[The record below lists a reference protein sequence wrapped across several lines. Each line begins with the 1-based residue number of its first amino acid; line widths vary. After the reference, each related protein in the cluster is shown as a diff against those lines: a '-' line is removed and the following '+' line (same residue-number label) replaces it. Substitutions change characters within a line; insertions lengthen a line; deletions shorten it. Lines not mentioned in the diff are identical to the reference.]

1 MTKIINIAIIAHVD
15 HGKTTL
21 VDQLF
26 RQSGTFRENQRV
38 EERAMDSG
46 DLEKERGITIL
57 AKNCAIDYTDRK
69 GKKFHI
75 NIIDTPGHADFG
87 SEVERVLKM
96 VDSVLLLVDAY
107 EWPMPQTK
115 FVLKK
120 SLELWLKPIVVIN
133 KIDKDTAR
141 PTRVINQLFDLFF
154 ALWATDAQADFP
166 IIYCSA
172 KGGYAFDDMK
182 DFEEAREHGNIFPI
196 FELIERE
203 VKPAAD
209 FSDKPFRMQVA
220 NLWYDD
226 FIGRLGIW
234 RVYEWT
240 VKQGEEVVVFDNSW
254 AKRKWKI
261 TKIFTTLWLSRVET
275 KEARCGDIVTIA
287 GIPNIFVGETIG
299 VEWCEPFPP
308 IKVDAPTL
316 TMDFLVNDSPFAG
329 REWKLVTSKNIQER
343 LHKELQTN
351 VGLEIDFE
359 KSGPGQRSGWG
370 NRFAVSG
377 RGELHL
383 SVLIETMRREGFEIQ
398 VSAPQVIF
406 KEENGEKTE
415 PIEQVI
421 INVDEKLSG
430 AVIDMVANK
439 KWQMVNMN
447 TVNGITTLE
456 FEVPTRGLLW
466 FRGQFVLMTK
476 GEGIMY
482 SSFSHYAP
490 YKGDIP
496 KRANGSMISLENGKC
511 MKYSIRKL
519 QERGKIFILP
529 QAAMYEW
536 MIVGESAKPGDMSV
550 NLTKNKQQT
559 NVRESWNDEAM
570 RLEPIIPLTLEDSL
584 AYIST
589 DEYVEIT
596 PKNIR
601 LRKIYLTDS
610 DRKRAEK
617 IF

>member
-1 MTKIINIAIIAHVD
+1 MNIRNIAIIAHVD
-15 HGKTTL
+15 HGKTSL
-21 VDQLF
+21 VDKLLT
-26 RQSGTFRENQRV
+26 QSGTMKLAEDQDLI
-38 EERAMDSG
+38 MDSN
-46 DLEKERGITIL
+46 DQERERGITIYS
-57 AKNCAIDYTDRK
+57 KNTSVMYN
-69 GKKFHI
+69 GNVI
-75 NIIDTPGHADFG
+75 NIIDTPWHADFG

-107 EWPMPQTK
+107 EGPMPQTK

-120 SLELWLKPIVVIN
+120 SLELGLKPIVVIN

-141 PTRVINQLFDLFF
+141 PTWVINQLFDLFF

-172 KGGYAFDDMK
+172 KGGYAFDDLK
-182 DFEEAREHGNIFPI
+182 DFASAKEHGNIFPI
-196 FELIERE
+196 FELIERAVE
-203 VKPAAD
+203 PAKD
-209 FSDKPFRMQVA
+209 YSDKPFRMQVA

-240 VKQGEEVVVFDNSW
+240 LKQGQEVVVFDNSW
-254 AKRKWKI
+254 VKRKWKI
-261 TKIFTTLWLSRVET
+261 TKIFTTLGVSRVET
-275 KEARCGDIVTIA
+275 KEARCGDIVTVA
-287 GIPNIFVGETIG
+287 GIPNIYVGETIG
-299 VEWCEPFPP
+299 IEWCEAFPP

-329 REWKLVTSKNIQER
+329 REGKLVTSKNIQER
-343 LHKELQTN
+343 LAKELQTN
-351 VGLEIDFE
+351 VGLEIDFDPGS
-359 KSGPGQRSGWG
+359 KSGGG

-406 KEENGEKTE
+406 KQENGEKTE

-439 KWQMVNMN
+439 KWQMVNMS

-456 FEVPTRGLLW
+456 FEVPTRGLLG

-496 KRANGSMISLENGKC
+496 KRTNGSMISLENGKC

-536 MIVGESAKPGDMSV
+536 MIVGESAKPGDMQV

-601 LRKIYLTDS
+601 LRKVYLTDS
-610 DRKRAEK
+610 DRKRAGK
-617 IF
+617 GI

>member
-1 MTKIINIAIIAHVD
+1 MKMAE
-15 HGKTTL
+15 
-21 VDQLF
+21 DQNLI
-26 RQSGTFRENQRV
+26 
-38 EERAMDSG
+38 MDSN
-46 DLEKERGITIL
+46 DQERERGITIYS
-57 AKNCAIDYTDRK
+57 KNTSVMYN
-69 GKKFHI
+69 GNVI

-120 SLELWLKPIVVIN
+120 SLELGLKPIVVIN
-133 KIDKDTAR
+133 KIDKETAR
-141 PTRVINQLFDLFF
+141 PVRVINQLFDLFF
-154 ALWATDAQADFP
+154 SLWATDVQADFP

-182 DFEEAREHGNIFPI
+182 DFQEARERGNIIPI
-196 FELIERE
+196 FDMIEKF
-203 VKPAAD
+203 VQPAAD
-209 FSDKPFRMQVA
+209 YSDRPFRMQVV
-220 NLWYDD
+220 NLGYDD
-226 FIGRLGIW
+226 FIGRLGIG

-240 VKQGEEVVVFDNSW
+240 AKPWQEVVIFDN
-254 AKRKWKI
+254 AGNKRKGKI
-261 TKIFTTLWLSRVET
+261 TKIFTTLGLSRVET
-275 KEARCGDIVTIA
+275 QEAKCWDIVTIA
-287 GIPNIFVGETIG
+287 GIPNIYVGETVGID
-299 VEWCEPFPP
+299 WCEAFPP

-329 REWKLVTSKNIQER
+329 KEGKLVTSKNIQER

-351 VGLEIDFE
+351 VWLEIDFD
-359 KSGPGQRSGWG
+359 KWG

-383 SVLIETMRREGFEIQ
+383 SVLIETMRREWFELQ

-406 KEENGEKTE
+406 KEESWEKLE

-421 INVDEKLSG
+421 INVEDGLSG
-430 AVIDMVANK
+430 TIIDMVAK
-439 KWQMVNMN
+439 KKGQMTNMSSI
-447 TVNGITTLE
+447 NGVTTLE
-456 FEVPTRGLLW
+456 FEVPTRGLLG
-466 FRGQFVLMTK
+466 FRSQFILVTK

-482 SSFSHYAP
+482 SSFSHYGP

-496 KRANGSMISLENGKC
+496 KRTTGSMISIENGKC

-529 QAAMYEW
+529 QAAMYEG
-536 MIVGESAKPGDMSV
+536 MIVGESAKPGDMTV

-559 NVRESWNDEAM
+559 NVRESGNDEAM

-601 LRKIYLTDS
+601 LRKVFLTDS
-610 DRKRAEK
+610 ERKKNGVRG
-617 IF
+617 

>member
-1 MTKIINIAIIAHVD
+1 MAIRNIAIIAHVD
-15 HGKTTL
+15 HGKTSL
-21 VDQLF
+21 VDKLLT
-26 RQSGTFRENQRV
+26 QSGTMKIADDQDLIMDNNDQ
-38 EERAMDSG
+38 ER
-46 DLEKERGITIL
+46 ERGITIYS
-57 AKNCAIDYTDRK
+57 KNTSVNYK
-69 GKKFHI
+69 GNII
-75 NIIDTPGHADFG
+75 NIIDTPWHADFG

-96 VDSVLLLVDAY
+96 VDSVLLVVDAY

-141 PTRVINQLFDLFF
+141 PTWVINQLFDLFF
-154 ALWATDAQADFP
+154 SLWATDEQADFP

-182 DFEEAREHGNIFPI
+182 DFEEARKHGNIIPI
-196 FELIERE
+196 FDMIEKF
-203 VKPAAD
+203 VPPASD
-209 FSDKPFRMQVA
+209 YSDKPFCMQIV
-220 NLWYDD
+220 NLGYDD
-226 FIGRLGIW
+226 FIGRLGIG

-240 VKQGEEVVVFDNSW
+240 AKPWQEVVIFDNDGN
-254 AKRKWKI
+254 KRKGKI
-261 TKIFTTLWLSRVET
+261 TKIFTTLGLSRIDAQ
-275 KEARCGDIVTIA
+275 EAKCGDIVTIA
-287 GIPNIFVGETIG
+287 GIPNIFVGETVG

-329 REWKLVTSKNIQER
+329 KEGKLVTSKNIQER

-351 VGLEIDFE
+351 VWLEIDFD
-359 KSGPGQRSGWG
+359 KWG

-383 SVLIETMRREGFEIQ
+383 SVLIETMRREWFELQ

-406 KEENGEKTE
+406 KEDHWKKLE

-421 INVDEKLSG
+421 INVEDGLSWTIISMI
-430 AVIDMVANK
+430 AKK
-439 KWQMVNMN
+439 KWQMINMSSM
-447 TVNGITTLE
+447 NGITTLE
-456 FEVPTRGLLW
+456 FEVPTRWLLG
-466 FRGQFVLMTK
+466 FRSQFIFVTK

-482 SSFSHYAP
+482 SSFSHYGP

-496 KRANGSMISLENGKC
+496 KRTTGSMISQENGKC
-511 MKYSIRKL
+511 MKYSIWKL

-529 QAAMYEW
+529 QAAMYEG
-536 MIVGESAKPGDMSV
+536 MIVGESAKPGDMMV

-559 NVRESWNDEAM
+559 NVRESGNDEAM

-584 AYIST
+584 AYITT

-610 DRKRAEK
+610 ERKK
-617 IF
+617 HGVKG

>member
-1 MTKIINIAIIAHVD
+1 MQIRNIAIIAHVD

-21 VDQLF
+21 VDQLLT
-26 RQSGTFRENQRV
+26 QSGTMKLAEDQDLI
-38 EERAMDSG
+38 MDSN
-46 DLEKERGITIL
+46 DQERERGITIYS
-57 AKNCAIDYTDRK
+57 KNTSVNYK
-69 GKKFHI
+69 GDVI

-107 EWPMPQTK
+107 EGPMPQTK

-120 SLELWLKPIVVIN
+120 SLELGLKPIVVIN
-133 KIDKDTAR
+133 KIDKETAR
-141 PTRVINQLFDLFF
+141 PTWVINQLFDLFF
-154 ALWATDAQADFP
+154 SLWATDEQADFP

-172 KGGYAFDDMK
+172 KGGYAFDDLK
-182 DFEEAREHGNIFPI
+182 DFAEAKEKGTIFPI
-196 FELIERE
+196 FDLIEKAVE
-203 VKPAAD
+203 PAPD
-209 FSDKPFRMQVA
+209 YSDKIFRMQVA
-220 NLWYDD
+220 NLGYDD
-226 FIGRLGIW
+226 FIGRLGIG

-240 VKQGEEVVVFDNSW
+240 VKQGQEVVIFDNTG
-254 AKRKWKI
+254 AKRKGKI
-261 TKIFTTLWLSRVET
+261 TKIFTTLGISRVET

-287 GIPNIFVGETIG
+287 GIPNIYVGETIG

-329 REWKLVTSKNIQER
+329 REGKLVTSKNIQER
-343 LHKELQTN
+343 LAKELQTN

-359 KSGPGQRSGWG
+359 KWG

-377 RGELHL
+377 RWELHL

-406 KEENGEKTE
+406 KMEDGKKTE
-415 PIEQVI
+415 PIENVI

-430 AVIDMVANK
+430 TIIDMVANK
-439 KWQMVNMN
+439 KWQMTNMN

-456 FEVPTRGLLW
+456 FEVPTRGLLG
-466 FRGQFVLMTK
+466 FRSKFVLMTK

-496 KRANGSMISLENGKC
+496 KRTTWSMISLEDGKC
-511 MKYSIRKL
+511 MKYSIWKL

-529 QAAMYEW
+529 QAAMYQW
-536 MIVGESAKPGDMSV
+536 MIVGESAKPGDMMV

-559 NVRESWNDEAM
+559 NIRESWNDEAM

-601 LRKIYLTDS
+601 LRKIHLTDS
-610 DRKRAEK
+610 DRKKAGKGEM
-617 IF
+617 

>member
-1 MTKIINIAIIAHVD
+1 MAIRNIAIIAHVD
-15 HGKTTL
+15 HGKTSL
-21 VDQLF
+21 VDKLLT
-26 RQSGTFRENQRV
+26 QSGTMKMAEDQNLI
-38 EERAMDSG
+38 MDSN
-46 DLEKERGITIL
+46 DQERERGITIYS
-57 AKNCAIDYTDRK
+57 KNTSVMYN
-69 GKKFHI
+69 GNVI

-120 SLELWLKPIVVIN
+120 SLELGLKPIVVIN
-133 KIDKDTAR
+133 KIDKETAR
-141 PTRVINQLFDLFF
+141 PTWVINQLFDLFF
-154 ALWATDAQADFP
+154 SLWATDEQADFP

-182 DFEEAREHGNIFPI
+182 DFEEARKHGNIIPI
-196 FELIERE
+196 FDMIEKF
-203 VKPAAD
+203 VQSAPD
-209 FSDKPFRMQVA
+209 YSDKLFRMQIV
-220 NLWYDD
+220 NLGYDD
-226 FIGRLGIW
+226 FIGRLGIG

-240 VKQGEEVVVFDNSW
+240 TKPWQEVVIFDNQGN
-254 AKRKWKI
+254 KRKGKI

-275 KEARCGDIVTIA
+275 SEAKCGDIVTIA
-287 GIPNIFVGETIG
+287 GIPNIYVGETVGI
-299 VEWCEPFPP
+299 EWCEAFPP

-329 REWKLVTSKNIQER
+329 REGKLVTSKNIQER

-351 VGLEIDFE
+351 VWLEIDFE
-359 KSGPGQRSGWG
+359 KWG

-383 SVLIETMRREGFEIQ
+383 SVLIETMRREWFELQ

-406 KEENGEKTE
+406 KEENGQKTE

-430 AVIDMVANK
+430 TVIDMIARK
-439 KWQMVNMN
+439 KWQMVNMF
-447 TVNGITTLE
+447 TVNGTSTLE

-466 FRGQFVLMTK
+466 FRWQFVLVTK
-476 GEGIMY
+476 GEWIIY

-490 YKGDIP
+490 YKWDIP
-496 KRANGSMISLENGKC
+496 KRTTGSMISIENGKC

-529 QAAMYEW
+529 QAAMYEG
-536 MIVGESAKPGDMSV
+536 MIVWESAKPGDMTV

-559 NVRESWNDEAM
+559 NVRESGNDEAM

-584 AYIST
+584 AYIAP

-601 LRKIYLTDS
+601 LRKVYLTDS
-610 DRKRAEK
+610 ERKK
-617 IF
+617 HWVKK

>member
-1 MTKIINIAIIAHVD
+1 MNIRNIAIIAHVD

-21 VDQLF
+21 VDQLLT
-26 RQSGTFRENQRV
+26 QSGTMKMAEDQNLI
-38 EERAMDSG
+38 MDSN
-46 DLEKERGITIL
+46 DQERERGITIYS
-57 AKNCAIDYTDRK
+57 KNTSVMYNGDV
-69 GKKFHI
+69 I
-75 NIIDTPGHADFG
+75 NIIDTPWHADFG

-120 SLELWLKPIVVIN
+120 SLELGLNPIVVIN
-133 KIDKDTAR
+133 KIDKETAR
-141 PTRVINQLFDLFF
+141 PTWVINQLFDLFF
-154 ALWATDAQADFP
+154 ALGATDKQADFP

-172 KGGYAFDDMK
+172 KWWYAFDDLK
-182 DFEEAREHGNIFPI
+182 DFAEAKEKKSIFPI
-196 FELIERE
+196 FELIERA
-203 VKPAAD
+203 VPPAPD
-209 FSDKPFRMQVA
+209 YSDKPFRMQIA
-220 NLWYDD
+220 NLGYDD
-226 FIGRLGIW
+226 FIGRLGIG
-234 RVYEWT
+234 RVYEGT
-240 VKQGEEVVVFDNSW
+240 IAQGQDVVIFDNEGN
-254 AKRKWKI
+254 KRKGKI
-261 TKIFTTLWLSRVET
+261 TKIFTTLGISRVET
-275 KEARCGDIVTIA
+275 KQARCGDIVTIA
-287 GIPNIFVGETIG
+287 GIPNIYVGETIW
-299 VEWCEPFPP
+299 VEWCEPFSP

-329 REWKLVTSKNIQER
+329 KEGKLVTSKNIQER

-359 KSGPGQRSGWG
+359 KWG

-383 SVLIETMRREGFEIQ
+383 SVLIETMRREGFELQ

-406 KEENGEKTE
+406 KTENWHKTE
-415 PIEQVI
+415 PIEHVI
-421 INVDEKLSG
+421 IYVDEKSTG
-430 AVIDMVANK
+430 TIIDMVANK
-439 KWQMVNMN
+439 KWQLTNMA
-447 TVNGITTLE
+447 TLNGITTME
-456 FEVPTRGLLW
+456 FEIPTRGLLW
-466 FRGQFVLMTK
+466 FRAQFVLLTK
-476 GEGIMY
+476 GEWIMY

-496 KRANGSMISLENGKC
+496 KRTTGSMISIENGKC
-511 MKYSIRKL
+511 MKYSIWKL

-529 QAAMYEW
+529 GASMYEG
-536 MIVGESAKPGDMSV
+536 MIVGESAKPGDMVV

-559 NVRESWNDEAM
+559 NVRESGNDEAM

-601 LRKIYLTDS
+601 LRKVYLTDS
-610 DRKRAEK
+610 DRKKANR
-617 IF
+617 

>member
-1 MTKIINIAIIAHVD
+1 MQMQIRNIAIIAHVD

-21 VDQLF
+21 VDKLLT
-26 RQSGTFRENQRV
+26 QSGTMKLV
-38 EERAMDSG
+38 EDQNLIMDSN
-46 DLEKERGITIL
+46 DQERERGITIYS
-57 AKNCAIDYTDRK
+57 KNTSVNYKWDV
-69 GKKFHI
+69 I

-406 KEENGEKTE
+406 KYEGNQKTE

-610 DRKRAEK
+610 DRKRAGK

>member
-1 MTKIINIAIIAHVD
+1 MQMQIRNIAIIAHVD

-21 VDQLF
+21 VDKLLT
-26 RQSGTFRENQRV
+26 QSGTMKLV
-38 EERAMDSG
+38 EDQNLIMDSN
-46 DLEKERGITIL
+46 DQERERGITIYS
-57 AKNCAIDYTDRK
+57 KNTSVNYKWDV
-69 GKKFHI
+69 I

-406 KEENGEKTE
+406 KYEGNQKTE

-476 GEGIMY
+476 GEWIMY

-496 KRANGSMISLENGKC
+496 KRTNGSMISLENGKC

>member
-1 MTKIINIAIIAHVD
+1 MKIRNIAIIAHVD
-15 HGKTTL
+15 HGKTSL
-21 VDQLF
+21 VDKLLT
-26 RQSGTFRENQRV
+26 QSGTMKLAEDQDLI
-38 EERAMDSG
+38 MDSN
-46 DLEKERGITIL
+46 DQERERGITIYS
-57 AKNCAIDYTDRK
+57 KNTSVMYN
-69 GKKFHI
+69 GNVI

-107 EWPMPQTK
+107 EGPMPQTK

-172 KGGYAFDDMK
+172 KGGYAFDDLK
-182 DFEEAREHGNIFPI
+182 DFAEAKEKWNIFPI
-196 FELIERE
+196 FELIERAVE
-203 VKPAAD
+203 PAKD
-209 FSDKPFRMQVA
+209 YSDKSFRMQVA

-234 RVYEWT
+234 RVYEGT
-240 VKQGEEVVVFDNSW
+240 VKQGQEVVVFDNSW
-254 AKRKWKI
+254 VKRKGKI
-261 TKIFTTLWLSRVET
+261 TKIFTTLGVSRVET
-275 KEARCGDIVTIA
+275 KEARCGDIVTVA

-299 VEWCEPFPP
+299 IEWCEPFPP

-329 REWKLVTSKNIQER
+329 REGKLVTSKNIQER
-343 LHKELQTN
+343 LAKELQTN
-351 VGLEIDFE
+351 VGLEIDFD
-359 KSGPGQRSGWG
+359 KWG

-439 KWQMVNMN
+439 KWQMVNMS

-456 FEVPTRGLLW
+456 FEVPTRGLLG

-496 KRANGSMISLENGKC
+496 KRTNGSMISLENGKC

-536 MIVGESAKPGDMSV
+536 MIVGESAKPGDMQV

-610 DRKRAEK
+610 DRKRAGK
-617 IF
+617 WV